1 MGSVY
6 PLALRRPIYWSD
18 TSFSRHPLPF
28 SQRVDVS
35 PSFDS
40 SGGRAKLP
48 AELPPTSMSSIPLT
62 VVHRRRQ
69 CYQPEREYSL
79 GYRLHVHLIGGR
91 IIAAQRRVE
100 RHRPLF
106 PV

>member
-18 TSFSRHPLPF
+18 TKLVIPFPLA
-28 SQRVDVS
+28 SVQDVS

-40 SGGRAKLP
+40 VPVVSAKLP

-62 VVHRRRQ
+62 VVPTPPMLSTRTRVFLGIAFTFILSVGDHRR
-69 CYQPEREYSL
+69 PAS
-79 GYRLHVHLIGGR
+79 RLNVI
-91 IIAAQRRVE
+91 
-100 RHRPLF
+100 RPLF